1 MSELK
6 SHGGMCHVPQTA
18 GGQEAEVRVGSVELG
33 CRAWGAC
40 PGWDMSECMLGLV
53 VLARDRCQEMLI

>member
-1 MSELK
+1 MVV
-6 SHGGMCHVPQTA
+6 CAQTA
-18 GGQEAEVRVGSVELG
+18 GGQGAEGRVGSEELG

-40 PGWDMSECMLGLV
+40 PGWDTLECMFGLV